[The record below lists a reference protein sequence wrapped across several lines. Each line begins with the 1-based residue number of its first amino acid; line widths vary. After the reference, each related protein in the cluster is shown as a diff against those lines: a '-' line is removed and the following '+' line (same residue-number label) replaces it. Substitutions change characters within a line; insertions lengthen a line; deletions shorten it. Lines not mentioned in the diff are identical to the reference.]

1 MLNKATIRL
10 TIEQGP
16 MKGKVFDFEEHDTF
30 VFGRMPDCHCH
41 LPDDPCVSRHHFLI
55 EVNPPD
61 CCLSDLGS
69 LNGTHINGKKHGG
82 RKPDE
87 MPQEAARRAQVV
99 NLKDGDIIRT
109 GDTVFRVSVFVP
121 CAKCGKALDAQ
132 DRAEAGPGAPKCR
145 ACRKTPKDKQ
155 SELLAGILAGARKA
169 DKQKAGIP
177 GYRIEKKLGEGGM
190 GQVYLAHSEKLNR
203 QVALKTMLPG
213 RSAIDEAAVKR
224 FLREV
229 ATCAA
234 LKHPNIVAFL
244 DQGYSNGVFY
254 FAMEYCKDGSVH
266 DLLTRSK
273 GPLPLAIS
281 VGIISQ
287 VLDGLGYAHEKG
299 IVHRDLKPSN
309 ILLVRMG
316 SNLTALIADFG
327 LAKNFQRAGLSGMT
341 MSGACSGTL
350 PFMPPE
356 QVVNFRDVN
365 PVADIF
371 SAGATLYVMLT
382 GQCVYDFK
390 EGEDQ
395 VRALLEKRIV
405 PIRKR
410 RVKLP
415 EKLMDVVDRATQ
427 AEPEKRFQSVKE
439 MKAAVKKA
447 M

>member
-1 MLNKATIRL
+1 
-10 TIEQGP
+10 
-16 MKGKVFDFEEHDTF
+16 
-30 VFGRMPDCHCH
+30 
-41 LPDDPCVSRHHFLI
+41 
-55 EVNPPD
+55 
-61 CCLSDLGS
+61 
-69 LNGTHINGKKHGG
+69 
-82 RKPDE
+82 
-87 MPQEAARRAQVV
+87 
-99 NLKDGDIIRT
+99 
-109 GDTVFRVSVFVP
+109 
-121 CAKCGKALDAQ
+121 
-132 DRAEAGPGAPKCR
+132 
-145 ACRKTPKDKQ
+145 
-155 SELLAGILAGARKA
+155 
-169 DKQKAGIP
+169 
-177 GYRIEKKLGEGGM
+177 
-190 GQVYLAHSEKLNR
+190 
-203 QVALKTMLPG
+203 
-213 RSAIDEAAVKR
+213 
-224 FLREV
+224 
-229 ATCAA
+229 
-234 LKHPNIVAFL
+234 
-244 DQGYSNGVFY
+244 
-254 FAMEYCKDGSVH
+254 
-266 DLLTRSK
+266 
-273 GPLPLAIS
+273 

-356 QVVNFRDVN
+356 QVVNFRDVK

-439 MKAAVKKA
+439 MKAALKKA
-447 M
+447 MCPVPK